1 MTAELDR
8 SAVSA
13 RAHQIWLSKGRR
25 EGHSVEDWLQAERE
39 IRGERA
45 ASPAP
50 AAGAPPSTGK
60 TGKKQKKKGAR

>member
-8 SAVSA
+8 AAVSA
-13 RAHQIWLSKGRR
+13 RAHHIWLSKGRR

-45 ASPAP
+45 ASAAP
-50 AAGAPPSTGK
+50 AAGAPPPTGK
-60 TGKKQKKKGAR
+60 TGKKEKKRGAR